1 MYPQSYS
8 PSLMLNCGIDF
19 YEKITCYI
27 TKNGVYGIN
36 DIDMYYYFSNLFIEL
51 RDNAWKMVIGSCSVV
66 LNRVI
71 I

>member
-8 PSLMLNCGIDF
+8 ASLMLNCGIDF

-27 TKNGVYGIN
+27 TKNGVYCIN
-36 DIDMYYYFSNLFIEL
+36 DIDMYYYFSDLFIEM
-51 RDNAWKMVIGSCSVV
+51 RDNAWKMVIGSCKVV